1 MLAEVG
7 ETETETETGIGGG
20 TMTLEAVPQEAS
32 AMPTRNTNRNTKMR
46 RKAADIADSFKVRE
60 G

>member
-7 ETETETETGIGGG
+7 ETETEAGIEGG

-32 AMPTRNTNRNTKMR
+32 AMAARNTNRNKKMWR
-46 RKAADIADSFKVRE
+46 EAADIVDSFKVRE